1 MNVLVGTSG
10 FAFKEWKGP
19 FYPEGLKD
27 DAMLG
32 FYSGRYPSVEINNT
46 FYRLP
51 KEHVL
56 QDWAAQVPHGFT
68 FAIKASQRITHFARL
83 KPEAASALEFL
94 LRNTATLG
102 GKLGPILFQLPP
114 NLQKDLDR
122 LTAFLALLPND
133 RRFTIEFRHESWFDD
148 AVFDVLRAHDI
159 ALCIAEGEEG
169 VPTPNVVTASWGYLR
184 LHRQDYDDVMLAEWR
199 HRVAATAWSDAYV
212 FFKHDYIDGA
222 GPLAVDRFT
231 RMVEPAPTVV
241 KASDAVLPAAE
252 RVAARVSSV

>member
-1 MNVLVGTSG
+1 MKVLVGTSG

-19 FYPEGLKD
+19 FYPEHLKD

-32 FYSGRYPSVEINNT
+32 YYSGRYPTVEINNT

-56 QDWAAQVPHGFT
+56 QDWAAQVPDGFT
-68 FAIKASQRITHFARL
+68 FGIKASQRITHFARL

-102 GKLGPILFQLPP
+102 AKLGPILFQLPP
-114 NLQKDLDR
+114 NLQKDLER
-122 LTAFLALLPND
+122 LKAFVALLPGD

-148 AVFDVLRAHDI
+148 AVFDTLRDHDI
-159 ALCIAEGEEG
+159 ALCVAEGEE
-169 VPTPNVVTASWGYLR
+169 VRCPNVATATWGYLR
-184 LHRQDYDDVMLAEWR
+184 LHRQDYDDTMLAEWR
-199 HRVAATAWSDAYV
+199 HRVADAAWSHAYV
-212 FFKHDYIDGA
+212 FFKHDYVDGA

-231 RMVEPAPTVV
+231 QMVAAAPRVLR
-241 KASDAVLPAAE
+241 ASEAVLPAAD
-252 RVAARVSSV
+252 RVRASA